1 MILERCNW
9 RMLTWNVVEKSKTFL
24 YIYIYTPPIFIFT
37 YRYIYI
43 WYTRYIPASSKWPL
57 IPQNGGH
64 GFQPRKGHQKMGPNE
79 VTTWRTGSL
88 QHWFLFVPSFGSSG
102 GLLEYSPISSY
113 LLTCRSKKNII
124 NGDAWSR
131 FFSRTF
137 VIRNM
142 GVSKNSGT
150 PKSSILIRFSIINH
164 PFWGTAIF
172 GNIHMNSPKNHQGP
186 RLWRGEW
193 LCFFSQVL
201 ELGSP
206 NHQWPEIPWFSWVC
220 FRWFFPFYHD
230 NHL

>member
-1 MILERCNW
+1 MEVTFSAEKRSPKNGSKRGHDLKNRVIATLISFCSILRVKW
-9 RMLTWNVVEKSKTFL
+9 RSPW
-24 YIYIYTPPIFIFT
+24 IFT
-37 YRYIYI
+37 
-43 WYTRYIPASSKWPL
+43 
-57 IPQNGGH
+57 H
-64 GFQPRKGHQKMGPNE
+64 
-79 VTTWRTGSL
+79 
-88 QHWFLFVPSFGSSG
+88 FL
-102 GLLEYSPISSY
+102 PIY
-113 LLTCRSKKNII
+113 LLVDPKKKII